1 MASRSGFEMMRER
14 TSRLPLVL
22 VAHSIAIVLLL
33 VVVALLLG
41 HLCRSKNVSRLRVA
55 EVIIV
60 DGHDRGRARFGMTG
74 DGPMIE
80 FLGEDGKRRLRVGSH
95 PGGLWAFTIRDGDD
109 TLRVGI
115 SAGTSDEPVVS
126 LRDKRGVARL
136 GLRLGDDEDASVE
149 VFDAAG
155 NLRAVLGS
163 YETQGGAGDESS
175 NRRKS
180 GLIVASSDGTV
191 LWRIP

>member
-1 MASRSGFEMMRER
+1 MMQER
-14 TSRLPLVL
+14 TSRLSIVL
-22 VAHSIAIVLLL
+22 IAHSVAIGLLL
-33 VVVALLLG
+33 VAVALLLV
-41 HLCRSKNVSRLRVA
+41 HSYHSTSVPRLRVA
-55 EVIIV
+55 EVTIV

-74 DGPMIE
+74 DGPTIE
-80 FLGEDGKRRLRVGSH
+80 FLGEDGKLRLSVGSH
-95 PGGLWAFTIRDGDD
+95 PGGLWALTIRDGDD
-109 TLRVGI
+109 TLRVGV
-115 SAGTSDEPVVS
+115 SAGNSDEPVVS

-136 GLRLGDDEDASVE
+136 GLRLGDEEDASVE

-163 YETQGGAGDESS
+163 YETQGGAGAESS
-175 NRRKS
+175 NRRES